1 MIFPISNS
9 DGISRKHYIR
19 TEIDGT
25 FDQIISTKIAT
36 GGKIYPIN
44 YTGDDDIFVTS
55 NDSHADNNVTIVD
68 NVDNTTINDNNY
80 LILQVSNMKWETLSV
95 ITKDIFQNEIITV
108 QTNENYLLYKDTME
122 QLLASPLQITLP
134 NDMVTKPIIITSDTN
149 YKMIFEIPFRVNKVL
164 EAYLVIDKV
173 KVIDDFLHETDYC
186 FMFNDT
192 NERHFVKSNTS
203 KLLNK
208 TFYKYDNELRF
219 LCRMFNVPNQSGE
232 HYSNIMVY
240 YTFNGDAKVFTHT
253 FRYRIVLPNVLD
265 NEYLLVKQ
273 ERLDKP
279 EIMFDK
285 ETSNTLLPY
294 DTTFIN
300 DIWTTST
307 TLGACGCECNEYNF
321 NWKTKTVKS
330 TDTYYS

>member
-1 MIFPISNS
+1 ME
-9 DGISRKHYIR
+9 Y
-19 TEIDGT
+19 
-25 FDQIISTKIAT
+25 
-36 GGKIYPIN
+36 
-44 YTGDDDIFVTS
+44 
-55 NDSHADNNVTIVD
+55 
-68 NVDNTTINDNNY
+68 
-80 LILQVSNMKWETLSV
+80 
-95 ITKDIFQNEIITV
+95 NEIKHTG
-108 QTNENYLLYKDTME
+108 TNINYLLYKDTME
-122 QLLASPLQITLP
+122 QLLASPLQITLS
-134 NDMVTKPIIITSDTN
+134 NDMATKPIIITADTN

-219 LCRMFNVPNQSGE
+219 LARMFNVPNQSGE
-232 HYSNIMVY
+232 HYSSIMVY
-240 YTFNGDAKVFTHT
+240 YTFNGVAKVFSQT

-273 ERLDKP
+273 DRLDKP
-279 EIMFDK
+279 ELMFDK
-285 ETSNTLLPY
+285 KASENLVPLERMLV
-294 DTTFIN
+294 N
-300 DIWTTST
+300 DGWATST
-307 TLGACGCECNEYNF
+307 TLGACGCNCDEYKF
-321 NWKTKTVKS
+321 NWKTKPEKS